1 MNDYIN
7 RKFELLKR
15 TIDHLRNP
23 YQRDKIRVQVE
34 EFFETIIDESQKK
47 EIIDYF
53 RVKLDEGLVNHK
65 EICTAVDGDCVIEKN
80 YEACHFFLDQE
91 LKKAEKENASA
102 FKNYIQNLTIHGT
115 GNIVN
120 IGGVNGDIVN
130 NISILKDKGEENIAG
145 AFERLT
151 EVINNDTPEEQRELL
166 LDNINTLS
174 NQATLERSE
183 RLPINVIKT
192 IFSGINVLSSISTV
206 AGVDLKTI
214 FSYFI
219 Q

>member
-1 MNDYIN
+1 MNDYVN
-7 RKFELLKR
+7 RKFELIKR

-34 EFFETIIDESQKK
+34 EFFDSIADESQKK
-47 EIIDYF
+47 DIINYF
-53 RVKLDEGLVNHK
+53 KAKLDEGLAHHK
-65 EICTAVDGDCVIEKN
+65 EICTASDGDCVIEKN
-80 YEACHFFLDQE
+80 YEATYFFLDQE

-102 FKNYIQNLTIHGT
+102 FKNYIQNLTINGT

-130 NISILKDKGEENIAG
+130 NISILKDKGEEDIAG

-151 EVINNDTPEEQRELL
+151 EVINNESPVEQRELL

-174 NQATLERSE
+174 NQATLEKSD

-192 IFSGINVLSSISTV
+192 IFSGINILSSISTV
-206 AGVDLKTI
+206 AGVDLKSI

>member
-1 MNDYIN
+1 MNDYVN

-34 EFFETIIDESQKK
+34 EFFDSIADESQKK
-47 EIIDYF
+47 DIIDYF
-53 RVKLDEGLVNHK
+53 RAKLDEGLTHHK
-65 EICTAVDGDCVIEKN
+65 EICTAIDGDCVIEKN
-80 YEACHFFLDQE
+80 YEATHFFLDQE
-91 LKKAEKENASA
+91 LKKTEKENASA
-102 FKNYIQNLTIHGT
+102 FKNYIQNLTINGT

-120 IGGVNGDIVN
+120 IGGVIGDIVN
-130 NISILKDKGEENIAG
+130 NISILKDKGEEDIAG

-151 EVINNDTPEEQRELL
+151 EVINNESPEEQRELL

-174 NQATLERSE
+174 NQATLESSE

-192 IFSGINVLSSISTV
+192 IFTGINILSSISTV

>member
-1 MNDYIN
+1 MNDYVN

-23 YQRDKIRVQVE
+23 YQRDKIKVQVE
-34 EFFETIIDESQKK
+34 EFFETVIDESQKK

-53 RVKLDEGLVNHK
+53 RVKLDEGLVNHT

-80 YEACHFFLDQE
+80 YEATHFFLDQE

-166 LDNINTLS
+166 LDNISTLS